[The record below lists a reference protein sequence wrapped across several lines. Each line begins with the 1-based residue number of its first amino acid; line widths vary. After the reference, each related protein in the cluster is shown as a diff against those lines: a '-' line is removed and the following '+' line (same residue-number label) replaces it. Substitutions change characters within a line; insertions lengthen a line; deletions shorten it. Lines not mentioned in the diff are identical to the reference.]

1 MSDKDYN
8 KFYFLVSWEINMLVI
23 KRILASFILL
33 LLMTAE
39 LMAAEIR
46 TDHDDLIIFGG
57 KVITLDPKNPTAKAM
72 LVSHGIIKAL
82 GTLDDLMIIS
92 PAAKKLNL
100 QGKTLMPGFIDSHVH
115 VHQLGTERVKA
126 NLVGA
131 ETVREMVKRLRSFYP
146 NPTVDQWLFGQ
157 GWDEGK
163 WASKGY
169 PDRALLDEAFPNNPI
184 YLQSL
189 HGLSG
194 TKKRP
199 SITH

>member
-1 MSDKDYN
+1 
-8 KFYFLVSWEINMLVI
+8 MLVI

-189 HGLSG
+189 HGFSG